1 MGQTD
6 MFKLVQHLI
15 VQDDGKLSPIP
26 TCLYAY
32 IMAGNGVFLYAKRE
46 DLEVLIPVSRA
57 TIAGLPPLEPFVKMP
72 RVPAMLLHHALNAS
86 KENLPNEILFWFNFD
101 HDRQIW
107 NLDAPLQICRP
118 ASVLPVDKNNP
129 LGIQALI
136 DLHSHAVLD
145 PFFSRTDNR
154 DEQGFRIFAVI
165 GRVNEKPLILVRVGV
180 YGNYWNIPA
189 EIVFEL
195 PEEIRDAYY
204 GKGEVIYDETNIEE
218 EDLEIITEEV
228 TELDLLLLDD
238 AVRAE

>member
-15 VQDDGKLSPIP
+15 VQDDGKLPPIP
-26 TCLYAY
+26 TCLYTY
-32 IMAGNGVFLYAKRE
+32 IMAGNGVFLYAKRD
-46 DLEVLIPVSRA
+46 DLEVLIPISKV
-57 TIAGLPPLEPFVKMP
+57 ILAGLPPLEPFVKMP
-72 RVPAMLLHHALNAS
+72 RVSAMLLHHALNAS
-86 KENLPNEILFWFNFD
+86 KENLPNEILFWFNFN
-101 HDRQIW
+101 HDRQVW

-118 ASVLPVDKNNP
+118 ASVLPVDKNDP